1 MIIADITDW
10 LVDFFIF
17 SLSLFFTSIGIF
29 TTMGILLLILY
40 YYKEWKVFKTKR
52 RTSN

>member
-1 MIIADITDW
+1 MIIADIADW

-52 RTSN
+52 RTSS